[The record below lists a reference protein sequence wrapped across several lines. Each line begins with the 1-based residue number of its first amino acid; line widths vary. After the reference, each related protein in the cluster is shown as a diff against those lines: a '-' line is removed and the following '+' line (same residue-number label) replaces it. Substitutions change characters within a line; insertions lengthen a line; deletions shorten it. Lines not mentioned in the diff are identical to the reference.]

1 MATIFTRIINREIPA
16 FIVAEDDAQI
26 AFLDINPLARG
37 HVLVVPKKEVDYY
50 FGLSDGEYIDLN
62 LFAKKVANAIEK
74 VVSCQR
80 IGVAVVGLDIPHV
93 HIHLIPLN
101 SMEDINFN
109 KPKLQL
115 NEDEFK
121 EIAYSIRKA
130 YQALY

>member
-1 MATIFTRIINREIPA
+1 MASLFSKIIKREIPA
-16 FIVAEDDAQI
+16 YIVAEEEAQI

-37 HVLVVPKKEVDYY
+37 HVLVVPKKEINYY
-50 FGLSDGEYIDLN
+50 FDLADNEFIDLN
-62 LFAKKVANAIEK
+62 LFAKRVANALEK
-74 VVSCQR
+74 TVPCQR
-80 IGVAVVGLDIPHV
+80 IGVAVVGLEIPHV

-115 NEDEFK
+115 TDEELK
-121 EIAYSIRKA
+121 EIAYSVRKT

>member
-1 MATIFTRIINREIPA
+1 MATLFSKIIKREIPA
-16 FIVAEDDAQI
+16 YIVAEEEAQI

-37 HVLVVPKKEVDYY
+37 HVLVVPKKEINYY
-50 FGLSDGEYIDLN
+50 FDLADNEFIDLN
-62 LFAKKVANAIEK
+62 LFAKRVANALEK
-74 VVSCQR
+74 TVPCQR
-80 IGVAVVGLDIPHV
+80 IGVAVVGLEIPHV

-115 NEDEFK
+115 TDEELK
-121 EIAYSIRKA
+121 EIAYSVRKT